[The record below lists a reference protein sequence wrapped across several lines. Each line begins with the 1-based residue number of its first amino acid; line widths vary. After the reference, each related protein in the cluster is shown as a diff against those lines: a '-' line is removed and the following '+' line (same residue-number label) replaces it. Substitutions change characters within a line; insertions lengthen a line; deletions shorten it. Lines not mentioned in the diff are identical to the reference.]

1 MTNDKKGFGYYDSS
15 QEVQGEEGDVN
26 IPAEYI
32 AHPKKLD
39 EYKELE
45 KEISSYHRPEYKT
58 AEYSHTTIAAT
69 ADFKLRKNVGRK
81 KGNDA
86 KVYSIVEKNL
96 ERGYKIGKLP
106 PIVLKGDNGKLQ
118 EWLVNGNHRWMWYC
132 NNGHAYFIV
141 DVYITKEGFA
151 DEDVV
156 DEIGLLFQP
165 QPDGSSSTKEDY
177 IARGRAWVDRRKESK
192 ISTSQEDIDSWVDEF
207 AVNEA
212 SRTRTAIKEAIFN
225 RSVKHEFLT
234 NYTRPNVIRFY
245 KDCNITILDGGAEI
259 RGTTVHRLSEA
270 SQEVFIR
277 DFWPTFVKDAA
288 QGITTVLH
296 FYVNTSNINDAT
308 GIQLCINNRI
318 KSLNEIFNNLDQVD
332 ANRFRELGLDPT
344 EIEEFEGSGTTLRG
358 FLKFGTRPPQIVDVD
373 DYNEPNSY
381 EVYQEDHGKEGS
393 LYNMTYELL
402 KKDFERGVAFSFQQ
416 ASNVVYPVRKTIST
430 FKNKK
435 SFDGTLNRELQ
446 RLRNLNLLEF
456 TRSGW
461 YTLL

>member
-1 MTNDKKGFGYYDSS
+1 MELIMTNDKKGFGYYDSS

-32 AHPKKLD
+32 AHPKNLD

-45 KEISSYHRPEYKT
+45 KEISSYARPEYKT
-58 AEYSHTTIAAT
+58 AEYSHTTIAST

-81 KGNDA
+81 KGNDT
-86 KVYSIVEKNL
+86 KVYSTVEKNL
-96 ERGYKIGKLP
+96 ERGYKMGKLP
-106 PIVLKGDNGKLQ
+106 PIVLKGDDGKLQ
-118 EWLVNGNHRWMWYC
+118 DWLVNGNHRWMWYC
-132 NNGHAYFIV
+132 NNGHSYFIV
-141 DVYITKEGFA
+141 DVYITKEGFD

-156 DEIGLLFQP
+156 DEVGLLFQP

-192 ISTSQEDIDSWVDEF
+192 VSTTQEDVDSWVDEF

-212 SRTRTAIKEAIFN
+212 SRTRTSIKESIFN

-245 KDCNITILDGGAEI
+245 NDCNITILDSGSEI
-259 RGTTVHRLSEA
+259 RGTKVNRLFEA

-277 DFWPTFVKDAA
+277 DFWPTFVENAA

-296 FYVNTSNINDAT
+296 FYLNTANINDGS

-318 KSLNEIFNNLDQVD
+318 KSLNEIFDNLDKI
-332 ANRFRELGLDPT
+332 T
-344 EIEEFEGSGTTLRG
+344 EGSGTTLRG
-358 FLKFGTRPPQIVDVD
+358 FLKFGTRPPQVCKVD
-373 DYNEPNSY
+373 DYEKPNPY
-381 EVYQEDHGKEGS
+381 EVYTEDLRKEAS
-393 LYNMTYELL
+393 LYKMTYTLL
-402 KKDFERGVAFSFQQ
+402 NLNFERGVAFSFQQ
-416 ASNVVYPVRKTIST
+416 ASDVVYPVRKTISK

-446 RLRNLNLLEF
+446 RLRSLNLLEF
-456 TRSGW
+456 TGSGW

>member
-1 MTNDKKGFGYYDSS
+1 MTKHKKGFGYYDSS

-32 AHPKKLD
+32 AHPKNLD

-45 KEISSYHRPEYKT
+45 KEISSYARPEYKT
-58 AEYSHTTIAAT
+58 AEYSHTTIAST

-81 KGNDA
+81 KGNDS

-96 ERGYKIGKLP
+96 ERGYKMGKLP
-106 PIVLKGDNGKLQ
+106 PIVLKGDDGKLQ
-118 EWLVNGNHRWMWYC
+118 DWLVNGNHRWMWYC
-132 NNGHAYFIV
+132 NNGHSYFIV
-141 DVYITKEGFA
+141 DVYITKEGFD

-156 DEIGLLFQP
+156 DEVGLLFQP

-192 ISTSQEDIDSWVDEF
+192 VSTTQEDVDSWVDEF

-212 SRTRTAIKEAIFN
+212 SRTRGDIKKAIFN

-245 KDCNITILDGGAEI
+245 NDCNITILDSGSEI
-259 RGTTVHRLSEA
+259 RGTKVNRLFEA

-277 DFWPTFVKDAA
+277 DFWPTFVENAA

-296 FYVNTSNINDAT
+296 FYLNTTNINDGS
-308 GIQLCINNRI
+308 GIQLCINTRI
-318 KSLNEIFNNLDQVD
+318 KSLNEIFDNLDKI
-332 ANRFRELGLDPT
+332 T
-344 EIEEFEGSGTTLRG
+344 EGSGTTLRG
-358 FLKFGTRPPQIVDVD
+358 FLKFGTRPPQVCKVD
-373 DYNEPNSY
+373 DYEKPNPY
-381 EVYQEDHGKEGS
+381 EVYTEDLRKEAS
-393 LYNMTYELL
+393 LYKMTYTLL
-402 KKDFERGVAFSFQQ
+402 NLNFERGVAFSFQQ
-416 ASNVVYPVRKTIST
+416 ASDVVYPVRRTISK

-446 RLRNLNLLEF
+446 RLRSLNLLEF
-456 TRSGW
+456 TGSGW

>member
-1 MTNDKKGFGYYDSS
+1 MTTNKKGFGYYDSS
-15 QEVQGEEGDVN
+15 QEVQGEEGDIN
-26 IPAEYI
+26 LRAEYI
-32 AHPKKLD
+32 AHPKNLD

-45 KEISSYHRPEYKT
+45 KEISSYARPEYKT
-58 AEYSHTTIAAT
+58 AEYSHTTIVST

-96 ERGYKIGKLP
+96 ERGYKMGKLP
-106 PIVLKGDNGKLQ
+106 PIVLKGDDGKLQ
-118 EWLVNGNHRWMWYC
+118 DWLVNGNHRWMWYC

-192 ISTSQEDIDSWVDEF
+192 ISTSQEDVDSWVDEF

-212 SRTRTAIKEAIFN
+212 SRTRTEIKKAVFN
-225 RSVKHEFLT
+225 KSVKHEFLT
-234 NYTRPNVIRFY
+234 NYPRSLVVDFY
-245 KDCNITILDGGAEI
+245 SERNITILDAGAQI
-259 RGTTVHRLSEA
+259 KGTEVHRLYEA

-277 DFWPTFVKDAA
+277 DFWPTFVENAA
-288 QGITTVLH
+288 DGITTVLN
-296 FYVNTSNINDAT
+296 FYLNTSNINDAT

-318 KSLNEIFNNLDQVD
+318 KSLNEIFDNLDKI
-332 ANRFRELGLDPT
+332 T
-344 EIEEFEGSGTTLRG
+344 EGSGTTLRG

-373 DYNEPNSY
+373 DYKKPNSY
-381 EVYQEDHGKEGS
+381 EVYTEDLRKEAS
-393 LYNMTYELL
+393 LYKMTYTLL
-402 KKDFERGVAFSFQQ
+402 NLNFERGVAFSFPQ
-416 ASNVVYPVRKTIST
+416 ASDVVYPVRKTISK

-446 RLRNLNLLEF
+446 RLRDLNLLEF

>member
-1 MTNDKKGFGYYDSS
+1 MMELIMTKHKKGFGYYDSS

-32 AHPKKLD
+32 AHPKNLD

-45 KEISSYHRPEYKT
+45 KEISSYARPEYKT
-58 AEYSHTTIAAT
+58 AEYSHTTIAST

-96 ERGYKIGKLP
+96 ERGYRMGKLP
-106 PIVLKGDNGKLQ
+106 PIVLKGDDGKLQ
-118 EWLVNGNHRWMWYC
+118 DWLVNGNHRWMWYC
-132 NNGHAYFIV
+132 NNGHSYFIV
-141 DVYITKEGFA
+141 DVYITKEGFD

-156 DEIGLLFQP
+156 DEVGLLFQP

-192 ISTSQEDIDSWVDEF
+192 VSTTQEDVDSWVDEF

-212 SRTRTAIKEAIFN
+212 SRTRTSIKESIFN

-245 KDCNITILDGGAEI
+245 NDCNIIILDGGAEI
-259 RGTTVHRLSEA
+259 RGTKVHRLFEA

-277 DFWPTFVKDAA
+277 DFWATFVENAA

-296 FYVNTSNINDAT
+296 FYLNTANINDGS

-318 KSLNEIFNNLDQVD
+318 KSLNQIFDNLDKI
-332 ANRFRELGLDPT
+332 T
-344 EIEEFEGSGTTLRG
+344 EGSGTTLRG
-358 FLKFGTRPPQIVDVD
+358 FLKFGTRPPQVCKVD
-373 DYNEPNSY
+373 DYEKPNPY
-381 EVYQEDHGKEGS
+381 EVYTEDLRKEAS
-393 LYNMTYELL
+393 LYKMTYTLL
-402 KKDFERGVAFSFQQ
+402 NLNFERGVAFSFQQ
-416 ASNVVYPVRKTIST
+416 ASDVVYPVRKTISK

-446 RLRNLNLLEF
+446 RLRSLNLLEF
-456 TRSGW
+456 TGSGW

>member
-15 QEVQGEEGDVN
+15 QEVQGEEGDIN
-26 IPAEYI
+26 LPAEYI
-32 AHPKKLD
+32 AHPKNLD

-45 KEISSYHRPEYKT
+45 KEISSYARPEYKT
-58 AEYSHTTIAAT
+58 AEYSHTTIVST

-96 ERGYKIGKLP
+96 ERGYKRGKLP
-106 PIVLKGDNGKLQ
+106 PIVLKGDDGKLQ
-118 EWLVNGNHRWMWYC
+118 DWLVNGNHRWMWYC

-141 DVYITKEGFA
+141 DVYITKEGFS

-192 ISTSQEDIDSWVDEF
+192 ISTSQEDVDSWVDQF
-207 AVNEA
+207 AVNESA
-212 SRTRTAIKEAIFN
+212 RTRCDIKKFIFN

-245 KDCNITILDGGAEI
+245 NDCNITILDGGAEI
-259 RGTTVHRLSEA
+259 RGTKVHRLFEA

-277 DFWPTFVKDAA
+277 DFWPTFVENAA

-296 FYVNTSNINDAT
+296 FYLNTTNINDGS

-318 KSLNEIFNNLDQVD
+318 KSLNEIFDNLDKI
-332 ANRFRELGLDPT
+332 T
-344 EIEEFEGSGTTLRG
+344 EGSGTTLRG

-373 DYNEPNSY
+373 DYKKPNSY
-381 EVYQEDHGKEGS
+381 EVYTTEDLRKEAS
-393 LYNMTYELL
+393 LYKMTYTLL
-402 KKDFERGVAFSFQQ
+402 NLNFERGVAFSFPQ
-416 ASNVVYPVRKTIST
+416 ASDVVYPVRKTISK

-446 RLRNLNLLEF
+446 RLRSLNLIEF
-456 TRSGW
+456 TGSGW

>member
-1 MTNDKKGFGYYDSS
+1 MATNKKGFGYYDSS

-32 AHPKKLD
+32 AHPKNLD

-45 KEISSYHRPEYKT
+45 KEISSYARPEYKT
-58 AEYSHTTIAAT
+58 AEYSHTTIASIT
-69 ADFKLRKNVGRK
+69 DFKLRTNVGRK
-81 KGNDA
+81 KGNDS

-96 ERGYKIGKLP
+96 ERGYKMGKLP
-106 PIVLKGDNGKLQ
+106 PIVLKGDDGKLQ
-118 EWLVNGNHRWMWYC
+118 DWLVNGNHRWMWYC
-132 NNGHAYFIV
+132 NNGHSYFIV
-141 DVYITKEGFA
+141 DVYITKEGFD

-156 DEIGLLFQP
+156 DEVGLLFQP

-177 IARGRAWVDRRKESK
+177 IARGRAWVDRRKKSK
-192 ISTSQEDIDSWVDEF
+192 VSTTQEDVDSWVDEF
-207 AVNEA
+207 AVNESA
-212 SRTRTAIKEAIFN
+212 RTRCDIKKSIFN

-245 KDCNITILDGGAEI
+245 NDCNITILDGGAEI
-259 RGTTVHRLSEA
+259 RGTKVHRLFEA

-277 DFWPTFVKDAA
+277 DFWPTFVENAA

-296 FYVNTSNINDAT
+296 FYLNTANINDGS

-318 KSLNEIFNNLDQVD
+318 KSLNEIFDNLDKI
-332 ANRFRELGLDPT
+332 T
-344 EIEEFEGSGTTLRG
+344 EGSGTTLRG
-358 FLKFGTRPPQIVDVD
+358 FLKFGTRPPQVCKVD
-373 DYNEPNSY
+373 DYEKPNPY
-381 EVYQEDHGKEGS
+381 EVYTEDLRKEAS
-393 LYNMTYELL
+393 LYKMTYTLL
-402 KKDFERGVAFSFQQ
+402 NLNFERGVAFSFQQ
-416 ASNVVYPVRKTIST
+416 ASDVVYPVRKTISK

-446 RLRNLNLLEF
+446 RLRSLNLLQF
-456 TRSGW
+456 TGSGW

>member
-1 MTNDKKGFGYYDSS
+1 MTNKGFGFNPS
-15 QEVQGEEGDVN
+15 QQDLGKVEDVN

-32 AHPKKLD
+32 AHPKYLD

-45 KEISSYHRPEYKT
+45 KEISSYDRPEYKT
-58 AEYSHTTIAAT
+58 AEYSHTIIAST
-69 ADFKLRKNVGRK
+69 TDFKLRKNVGRK
-81 KGNDA
+81 KGNDS

-96 ERGYKIGKLP
+96 ERGYKRGKLP
-106 PIVLKGDNGKLQ
+106 PIVLKGDDAKLQ
-118 EWLVNGNHRWMWYC
+118 NWLVNGNHRWMWYC

-141 DVYITKEGFA
+141 DVYTKKEGFD

-177 IARGRAWVDRRKESK
+177 IARGRAWVDRRKNSEV
-192 ISTSQEDIDSWVDEF
+192 STSQEDIDKWVDEF
-207 AVNEA
+207 AKNEA
-212 SRTRTAIKEAIFN
+212 CRTRTEIKKSIFN

-234 NYTRPNVIRFY
+234 NYTRPVVVKFY
-245 KDCNITILDGGAEI
+245 KDCNITILDAGAEI
-259 RGTTVHRLSEA
+259 RGTMVHRLYEA

-277 DFWPTFVKDAA
+277 DFWPTFLENAA
-288 QGITTVLH
+288 DGITTVLH
-296 FYVNTSNINDAT
+296 FYVNTSNINDGA

-318 KSLNEIFNNLDQVD
+318 KSLNEIFDNLDKI
-332 ANRFRELGLDPT
+332 T
-344 EIEEFEGSGTTLRG
+344 EGSGTTLRG

-381 EVYQEDHGKEGS
+381 KVYTEEVGKEGS
-393 LYNMTYELL
+393 LYKMTYTLL
-402 KKDFERGVAFSFQQ
+402 NKDFERGVAFSFQQ
-416 ASNVVYPVRKTIST
+416 ASDVVYPVRKTVSK

-446 RLRNLNLLEF
+446 RLRSLNLLEF

>member
-15 QEVQGEEGDVN
+15 QEVQGEEGDIN
-26 IPAEYI
+26 LPAEYI
-32 AHPKKLD
+32 AHPKNLD

-45 KEISSYHRPEYKT
+45 KEISSYARPEYKT
-58 AEYSHTTIAAT
+58 AEYSHTTIVST

-96 ERGYKIGKLP
+96 ERGYKRGKLP
-106 PIVLKGDNGKLQ
+106 PIVLKGDDGKLQ
-118 EWLVNGNHRWMWYC
+118 DWLVNGNHRWMWYC

-141 DVYITKEGFA
+141 DVYITKEGFS

-192 ISTSQEDIDSWVDEF
+192 ISTSQEDVDSWVDQF
-207 AVNEA
+207 AVNESA
-212 SRTRTAIKEAIFN
+212 RTRCDIKKFIFN

-245 KDCNITILDGGAEI
+245 NDCNITILDGGAEI
-259 RGTTVHRLSEA
+259 RGTKVHRLFEA

-277 DFWPTFVKDAA
+277 DFWPTFVENAA

-296 FYVNTSNINDAT
+296 FYLNTTNINDGS

-318 KSLNEIFNNLDQVD
+318 KSLNQIFDNLDKI
-332 ANRFRELGLDPT
+332 T
-344 EIEEFEGSGTTLRG
+344 EGSGTTLRG
-358 FLKFGTRPPQIVDVD
+358 FLEFGTRPPQIVDVD
-373 DYNEPNSY
+373 DYKKPNSY
-381 EVYQEDHGKEGS
+381 EVYTTEDLRKEAS
-393 LYNMTYELL
+393 LYKMTYTLL
-402 KKDFERGVAFSFQQ
+402 NLNFERGVAFSFPQ
-416 ASNVVYPVRKTIST
+416 ASDVVYPVRKTISK

-446 RLRNLNLLEF
+446 RLRSLNLIEF

>member
-1 MTNDKKGFGYYDSS
+1 MATNKKGFGYYDSS

-32 AHPKKLD
+32 AHPKNLD

-45 KEISSYHRPEYKT
+45 KEISSYARPEYKT
-58 AEYSHTTIAAT
+58 AEYSHTTIAST
-69 ADFKLRKNVGRK
+69 TDFKLRTNVGRK
-81 KGNDA
+81 KGNDS

-96 ERGYKIGKLP
+96 ERGYKMGKLP
-106 PIVLKGDNGKLQ
+106 PIVLKGDDGKLQ
-118 EWLVNGNHRWMWYC
+118 DWLVNGNHRWMWYC
-132 NNGHAYFIV
+132 NNGHSYFIV
-141 DVYITKEGFA
+141 DVYITKEGFD

-156 DEIGLLFQP
+156 DEVGLLFQP
-165 QPDGSSSTKEDY
+165 QPDGSSSSKDDY

-192 ISTSQEDIDSWVDEF
+192 VSTTQEDVDSWVDEF
-207 AVNEA
+207 AVNESA
-212 SRTRTAIKEAIFN
+212 RTRGDIKKSIFN

-245 KDCNITILDGGAEI
+245 NDCNITILDSGSEI
-259 RGTTVHRLSEA
+259 RGTKVNRLFEA

-277 DFWPTFVKDAA
+277 DFWPTFVENAA

-296 FYVNTSNINDAT
+296 FYLNTANINDGS

-318 KSLNEIFNNLDQVD
+318 KSLNEIFDNLDKI
-332 ANRFRELGLDPT
+332 T
-344 EIEEFEGSGTTLRG
+344 EGSGTTLRG
-358 FLKFGTRPPQIVDVD
+358 FLKFGTRPPQVCKVD
-373 DYNEPNSY
+373 DYEKPNPY
-381 EVYQEDHGKEGS
+381 EVYTEDLRKEAS
-393 LYNMTYELL
+393 LYKMTYTLL
-402 KKDFERGVAFSFQQ
+402 NLNFERGVAFSFQQ
-416 ASNVVYPVRKTIST
+416 ASDVVYPVRKTISK

-446 RLRNLNLLEF
+446 RLRSLNLLEF
-456 TRSGW
+456 TGSGW

>member
-1 MTNDKKGFGYYDSS
+1 MTNKGFGFNPS
-15 QEVQGEEGDVN
+15 QQDLGKVEDVN

-32 AHPKKLD
+32 AHPKNLD

-45 KEISSYHRPEYKT
+45 KEISSYDRPEYKT
-58 AEYSHTTIAAT
+58 AEYSHTIIAST
-69 ADFKLRKNVGRK
+69 TDFKLRKNVGRK
-81 KGNDA
+81 KGNDS

-96 ERGYKIGKLP
+96 ERGYKRGKLP
-106 PIVLKGDNGKLQ
+106 PIVLKGDDAKLQ
-118 EWLVNGNHRWMWYC
+118 NWLVNGNHRWMWYC

-141 DVYITKEGFA
+141 DVYTKKEGFD

-177 IARGRAWVDRRKESK
+177 IARGRAWVDRRKNSEV
-192 ISTSQEDIDSWVDEF
+192 STSQEDIDRWVDEF
-207 AVNEA
+207 AKNEA
-212 SRTRTAIKEAIFN
+212 CRTRTEIKKSIFN

-234 NYTRPNVIRFY
+234 NYTRPVVLKFY
-245 KDCNITILDGGAEI
+245 KDCNITILDAGAEI
-259 RGTTVHRLSEA
+259 RGTMVHRLYEA

-277 DFWPTFVKDAA
+277 DFWPTFLENAA
-288 QGITTVLH
+288 DGITTVLH
-296 FYVNTSNINDAT
+296 FYVNTSNINDGA

-318 KSLNEIFNNLDQVD
+318 KSLNEIFDNLDKI
-332 ANRFRELGLDPT
+332 T
-344 EIEEFEGSGTTLRG
+344 EGSGTTLRG

-381 EVYQEDHGKEGS
+381 KVYTEEVGKEGL
-393 LYNMTYELL
+393 LYEMTHQLL
-402 KKDFERGVAFSFQQ
+402 NINFERGIAFSFQQ
-416 ASNVVYPVRKTIST
+416 ASDVVYPVRKTISK

-446 RLRNLNLLEF
+446 RLRSLNLLEF

>member
-1 MTNDKKGFGYYDSS
+1 MMELIMTKHKKGFGYYDSS

-32 AHPKKLD
+32 AHPKNLD

-45 KEISSYHRPEYKT
+45 KQISSYARPEYKT
-58 AEYSHTTIAAT
+58 AEYSHTTIAST
-69 ADFKLRKNVGRK
+69 TDFKLRTNVGRK
-81 KGNDA
+81 KGNDS

-96 ERGYKIGKLP
+96 ERGYKMGKLP
-106 PIVLKGDNGKLQ
+106 PIVLKGDDGKLQ
-118 EWLVNGNHRWMWYC
+118 DWLVNGNHRWMWYC
-132 NNGHAYFIV
+132 NNGHSYFIV
-141 DVYITKEGFA
+141 DVYITKEGFD

-156 DEIGLLFQP
+156 DEVGLLFQP
-165 QPDGSSSTKEDY
+165 QPDGSSSTKDDY

-192 ISTSQEDIDSWVDEF
+192 VSTTQEDVDSWVDEF
-207 AVNEA
+207 AVNESA
-212 SRTRTAIKEAIFN
+212 RTRGDIKKSIFN

-245 KDCNITILDGGAEI
+245 NDCNITILDSGSEI
-259 RGTTVHRLSEA
+259 RGTKVNRLFEA

-277 DFWPTFVKDAA
+277 DFWPTFVENAA

-296 FYVNTSNINDAT
+296 FYLNTANINDGS

-318 KSLNEIFNNLDQVD
+318 KSLNEIFDNLDKI
-332 ANRFRELGLDPT
+332 T
-344 EIEEFEGSGTTLRG
+344 EGSGTTLRG
-358 FLKFGTRPPQIVDVD
+358 FLKFGTRPPQVCKVD
-373 DYNEPNSY
+373 DYEKPNPY
-381 EVYQEDHGKEGS
+381 EVYTEDLRKEAS
-393 LYNMTYELL
+393 LYKMTYTLL
-402 KKDFERGVAFSFQQ
+402 NLNFERGVAFSFQQ
-416 ASNVVYPVRKTIST
+416 ASDVVYPVRKTISK

-446 RLRNLNLLEF
+446 RLRSLNLLEF
-456 TRSGW
+456 TGSGW

>member
-1 MTNDKKGFGYYDSS
+1 MATNKKGFGYYDSS

-32 AHPKKLD
+32 AHPKNLD

-45 KEISSYHRPEYKT
+45 KEISSYARPEYKT
-58 AEYSHTTIAAT
+58 AEYSHTTIAST
-69 ADFKLRKNVGRK
+69 TDFKLRTNVGRK
-81 KGNDA
+81 KGNDS

-96 ERGYKIGKLP
+96 ERGYKMGKLP
-106 PIVLKGDNGKLQ
+106 PIVLKGDDGKLQ
-118 EWLVNGNHRWMWYC
+118 DWLVNGNHRWMWYC
-132 NNGHAYFIV
+132 NNGHSYFIV
-141 DVYITKEGFA
+141 DVYITKEGFD

-156 DEIGLLFQP
+156 DEVGLLFQP
-165 QPDGSSSTKEDY
+165 QPDGSSSTKDDY

-192 ISTSQEDIDSWVDEF
+192 VSTTQEDVDSWVDEF
-207 AVNEA
+207 AVNESA
-212 SRTRTAIKEAIFN
+212 RTRGDIKKSIFN

-245 KDCNITILDGGAEI
+245 NDCNITILDSGSEI
-259 RGTTVHRLSEA
+259 RGTKVNRLFEA

-277 DFWPTFVKDAA
+277 DFWPTFVENAA

-296 FYVNTSNINDAT
+296 FYLNTANINDGS

-318 KSLNEIFNNLDQVD
+318 KSLNEIFDNLDKI
-332 ANRFRELGLDPT
+332 T
-344 EIEEFEGSGTTLRG
+344 EGSGTTLRG
-358 FLKFGTRPPQIVDVD
+358 FLKFGTRPPQVCKVD
-373 DYNEPNSY
+373 DYEKPNPY
-381 EVYQEDHGKEGS
+381 EVYTEDLRKEAS
-393 LYNMTYELL
+393 LYKMTYTLL
-402 KKDFERGVAFSFQQ
+402 NLNFERGVAFSFQQ
-416 ASNVVYPVRKTIST
+416 ASDVVYPVRRTISK

-446 RLRNLNLLEF
+446 RLRSLNLLEF
-456 TRSGW
+456 TGSGW

>member
-1 MTNDKKGFGYYDSS
+1 MTTNKKGFGYYDSS
-15 QEVQGEEGDVN
+15 QEVQGEEGDIN
-26 IPAEYI
+26 LPAEYI
-32 AHPKKLD
+32 AHPKNID

-45 KEISSYHRPEYKT
+45 KEISSYSRPEYKT
-58 AEYSHTTIAAT
+58 AEYSHTTIVST

-96 ERGYKIGKLP
+96 ERGYKRGKLP
-106 PIVLKGDNGKLQ
+106 PIVLKGDDGKLQ
-118 EWLVNGNHRWMWYC
+118 DWLVNGNHRWMWYC

-192 ISTSQEDIDSWVDEF
+192 ISTSQEDVDSWVDEF

-212 SRTRTAIKEAIFN
+212 SRTRTSIKEAIFN
-225 RSVKHEFLT
+225 RSVKNEFLT

-245 KDCNITILDGGAEI
+245 NDCNITILDGGAEI
-259 RGTTVHRLSEA
+259 RGTKVHRLFEA

-277 DFWPTFVKDAA
+277 DFWPTFVENAA

-296 FYVNTSNINDAT
+296 FYLNTTNINDGS

-318 KSLNEIFNNLDQVD
+318 KSLNEIFDNLDKI
-332 ANRFRELGLDPT
+332 T
-344 EIEEFEGSGTTLRG
+344 EGSGTTLRG

-373 DYNEPNSY
+373 DYKKPNSY
-381 EVYQEDHGKEGS
+381 EVYTEDLRKEAS
-393 LYNMTYELL
+393 LYKMTYTLL
-402 KKDFERGVAFSFQQ
+402 NLNFERGVAFSFPQ
-416 ASNVVYPVRKTIST
+416 ASDVVYPVRKTISK

-446 RLRNLNLLEF
+446 RLRSLNLIEF

>member
-1 MTNDKKGFGYYDSS
+1 MATNKKGFGYYDSS

-32 AHPKKLD
+32 AHPKNLD

-45 KEISSYHRPEYKT
+45 KEISSYARPEYKT
-58 AEYSHTTIAAT
+58 AEYSHTTIAST
-69 ADFKLRKNVGRK
+69 TDFKLRTNVGRK
-81 KGNDA
+81 KGNDS

-96 ERGYKIGKLP
+96 ERGYKMGKLP
-106 PIVLKGDNGKLQ
+106 PIVLKGDDGKLQ
-118 EWLVNGNHRWMWYC
+118 DWLVNGNHRWMWYC
-132 NNGHAYFIV
+132 NNGHSYFIV
-141 DVYITKEGFA
+141 DVYITKEGFD

-156 DEIGLLFQP
+156 DEVGLLFQP

-192 ISTSQEDIDSWVDEF
+192 VSTTQEDVDSWVDEF
-207 AVNEA
+207 AVNESA
-212 SRTRTAIKEAIFN
+212 RTRGDIKKSIFN

-245 KDCNITILDGGAEI
+245 NDCNITILDSGSEI
-259 RGTTVHRLSEA
+259 RGTKVNRLFEA

-277 DFWPTFVKDAA
+277 DFWPTFVENAA

-296 FYVNTSNINDAT
+296 FYLNTTNINDGS

-318 KSLNEIFNNLDQVD
+318 KSLNEIFDNLDKI
-332 ANRFRELGLDPT
+332 T
-344 EIEEFEGSGTTLRG
+344 EGSGTTLRG
-358 FLKFGTRPPQIVDVD
+358 FLKFGTRPPQVCKVD
-373 DYNEPNSY
+373 DYEKPNPY
-381 EVYQEDHGKEGS
+381 EVYTEDLRKEAS
-393 LYNMTYELL
+393 LYKMTYTLL
-402 KKDFERGVAFSFQQ
+402 NLNFERGVAFSFQQ
-416 ASNVVYPVRKTIST
+416 ASDVVYPVRRTISK

-446 RLRNLNLLEF
+446 RLRSLNLLEF
-456 TRSGW
+456 TGSGW

>member
-1 MTNDKKGFGYYDSS
+1 MATNKKGFGYYDSS

-32 AHPKKLD
+32 AHPKNLD

-45 KEISSYHRPEYKT
+45 KEISSYARPEYKT
-58 AEYSHTTIAAT
+58 AEYSHTTIAST
-69 ADFKLRKNVGRK
+69 VDFKLRKNVGRK
-81 KGNDA
+81 KGNDS

-96 ERGYKIGKLP
+96 ERGYKMGKLP
-106 PIVLKGDNGKLQ
+106 PIVLKGDDGKLQ
-118 EWLVNGNHRWMWYC
+118 DWLVNGNHRWMWYC

-141 DVYITKEGFA
+141 DVYITKEGFD

-156 DEIGLLFQP
+156 DEVGLLFQP

-177 IARGRAWVDRRKESK
+177 IARGRAWVDRRKEFEV
-192 ISTSQEDIDSWVDEF
+192 STTQEDVDTWVDEF

-212 SRTRTAIKEAIFN
+212 SRTRTSIKQAIFN
-225 RSVKHEFLT
+225 NSVKHEFLT

-245 KDCNITILDGGAEI
+245 NDCNITILDAGAEI
-259 RGTTVHRLSEA
+259 RGTKVNRLFEA

-277 DFWPTFVKDAA
+277 DFWPTFVENAA

-296 FYVNTSNINDAT
+296 FYLNTANINDGS

-318 KSLNEIFNNLDQVD
+318 KSLNEIFDNLDKI
-332 ANRFRELGLDPT
+332 T
-344 EIEEFEGSGTTLRG
+344 EGSGTTLRG
-358 FLKFGTRPPQIVDVD
+358 FLKFGTRPPQVCKVD
-373 DYNEPNSY
+373 DYEKPNPY
-381 EVYQEDHGKEGS
+381 EVYTEDLRKEAS
-393 LYNMTYELL
+393 LYKMTYTLL
-402 KKDFERGVAFSFQQ
+402 NLNFERGVAFSFQQ
-416 ASNVVYPVRKTIST
+416 ASDVVYPVRKTISK

-446 RLRNLNLLEF
+446 RLRSLNLLQF
-456 TRSGW
+456 TGSGW

>member
-1 MTNDKKGFGYYDSS
+1 MATNKKGFGYYDSS

-32 AHPKKLD
+32 AHPKNLD

-45 KEISSYHRPEYKT
+45 KEISSYARPEYKT
-58 AEYSHTTIAAT
+58 AEYSHTTIASIT
-69 ADFKLRKNVGRK
+69 DFKLRTNVGRK
-81 KGNDA
+81 KGNDS

-96 ERGYKIGKLP
+96 ERGYKMGKLP
-106 PIVLKGDNGKLQ
+106 PIVLKGDDGKLQ
-118 EWLVNGNHRWMWYC
+118 DWLVNGNHRWMWYC
-132 NNGHAYFIV
+132 NNGHSYFIV
-141 DVYITKEGFA
+141 DVYITKEGFD

-156 DEIGLLFQP
+156 DEVGLLFQP

-192 ISTSQEDIDSWVDEF
+192 VSTTQEDVDSWVDEF
-207 AVNEA
+207 AVNESA
-212 SRTRTAIKEAIFN
+212 RTRCDIKKSIFN

-245 KDCNITILDGGAEI
+245 NDCNITILDAGAEI
-259 RGTTVHRLSEA
+259 RGTKVNRLFEA

-277 DFWPTFVKDAA
+277 DFWPTFVENAA

-296 FYVNTSNINDAT
+296 FYLNTANINDGS

-318 KSLNEIFNNLDQVD
+318 KSLNEIFDNLDKI
-332 ANRFRELGLDPT
+332 T
-344 EIEEFEGSGTTLRG
+344 EGSGTTLRG
-358 FLKFGTRPPQIVDVD
+358 FLKFGTRPPQVCKVD
-373 DYNEPNSY
+373 DYEKPNPY
-381 EVYQEDHGKEGS
+381 EVYTEDLRKEAS
-393 LYNMTYELL
+393 LYKMTYTLL
-402 KKDFERGVAFSFQQ
+402 NLNFERGVAFSFQQ
-416 ASNVVYPVRKTIST
+416 ASDVVYPVRKTISK

-446 RLRNLNLLEF
+446 RLRSLNLLQF
-456 TRSGW
+456 TGSGW

>member
-1 MTNDKKGFGYYDSS
+1 MATNKKGFGYYDSS

-32 AHPKKLD
+32 AHPKNLD

-45 KEISSYHRPEYKT
+45 KEISSYARPEYKT
-58 AEYSHTTIAAT
+58 AEYSHTTIAST
-69 ADFKLRKNVGRK
+69 TDFKLRTNVGRK
-81 KGNDA
+81 KGNDS

-96 ERGYKIGKLP
+96 ERGYKMGKLP
-106 PIVLKGDNGKLQ
+106 PIVLKGDDGKLQ
-118 EWLVNGNHRWMWYC
+118 DWLVNGNHRWMWYC
-132 NNGHAYFIV
+132 NNGHSYFIV
-141 DVYITKEGFA
+141 DVYITKEGFD

-156 DEIGLLFQP
+156 DEVGLLFQP
-165 QPDGSSSTKEDY
+165 QPDGSSSTKDDY

-192 ISTSQEDIDSWVDEF
+192 VSTTQEDVDSWVDEF
-207 AVNEA
+207 AVNESA
-212 SRTRTAIKEAIFN
+212 RTRGDIKKSIFN

-245 KDCNITILDGGAEI
+245 NDCNITILDSGSEI
-259 RGTTVHRLSEA
+259 RGTKVNRLFEA

-277 DFWPTFVKDAA
+277 DFWPTFVENAA

-296 FYVNTSNINDAT
+296 FYLNTANINDGS

-318 KSLNEIFNNLDQVD
+318 KSLNEIFDNLDKI
-332 ANRFRELGLDPT
+332 T
-344 EIEEFEGSGTTLRG
+344 EGSGTTLRG
-358 FLKFGTRPPQIVDVD
+358 FLKFGTRPPQVCKVD
-373 DYNEPNSY
+373 DYEKPNPY
-381 EVYQEDHGKEGS
+381 EVYTEDLRKEAS
-393 LYNMTYELL
+393 LYKMTYTLL
-402 KKDFERGVAFSFQQ
+402 NLNFERGVAFSFQQ
-416 ASNVVYPVRKTIST
+416 ASDVVYPVRKTISK

-446 RLRNLNLLEF
+446 RLRSLNLLEF
-456 TRSGW
+456 TGSGW

>member
-1 MTNDKKGFGYYDSS
+1 MTNKGFGFNPS
-15 QEVQGEEGDVN
+15 QQDLGKVEDVN
-26 IPAEYI
+26 VPSEYI
-32 AHPKKLD
+32 AHPKNLD

-45 KEISSYHRPEYKT
+45 KKISSYHRPEYKT
-58 AEYSHTTIAAT
+58 AEYSHTTIAST
-69 ADFKLRKNVGRK
+69 MDFKLRKNVGRK
-81 KGNDA
+81 KGNDS

-96 ERGYKIGKLP
+96 ERGYKMGKLP
-106 PIVLKGDNGKLQ
+106 PIVLKGDDGKLQ
-118 EWLVNGNHRWMWYC
+118 DWLVNGNHRWMWYC

-141 DVYITKEGFA
+141 DVYITKEGFD

-156 DEIGLLFQP
+156 DEVGLLFQP

-192 ISTSQEDIDSWVDEF
+192 VSTTQEDVDSWVDEF

-212 SRTRTAIKEAIFN
+212 SRTRTSIKQAIFN
-225 RSVKHEFLT
+225 NSVKHEFLT

-245 KDCNITILDGGAEI
+245 NDCNITILDGGAEI
-259 RGTTVHRLSEA
+259 RGTKVHRLFEA

-277 DFWPTFVKDAA
+277 DFWPTFVEDAA

-296 FYVNTSNINDAT
+296 FYLNTTNINDGA

-318 KSLNEIFNNLDQVD
+318 KSLNEIFDNLDKI
-332 ANRFRELGLDPT
+332 T
-344 EIEEFEGSGTTLRG
+344 EGSGTILRG

-373 DYNEPNSY
+373 DYKKPTSY
-381 EVYQEDHGKEGS
+381 KVYGEDLGKEGL
-393 LYNMTYELL
+393 LYEMTYKLL
-402 KKDFERGVAFSFQQ
+402 NKDFERGVAFSFQQ
-416 ASNVVYPVRKTIST
+416 ASNVVYPVRKTISK

-446 RLRNLNLLEF
+446 RLRSLNLLEF
-456 TRSGW
+456 TGSGW

>member
-1 MTNDKKGFGYYDSS
+1 MMELIMTKHKKGFGYYDSS

-32 AHPKKLD
+32 AHPKNLD

-45 KEISSYHRPEYKT
+45 KEISSYARPEYKT
-58 AEYSHTTIAAT
+58 AEYSHTTIAST

-81 KGNDA
+81 KGNDT
-86 KVYSIVEKNL
+86 KVYSTVEKNL
-96 ERGYKIGKLP
+96 ERGYKMGKLP
-106 PIVLKGDNGKLQ
+106 PIVLKGDDGKLQ
-118 EWLVNGNHRWMWYC
+118 DWLVNGNHRWMWYC
-132 NNGHAYFIV
+132 NNGHSYFIV
-141 DVYITKEGFA
+141 DVYITKEGFD

-156 DEIGLLFQP
+156 DEVGLLFQP

-192 ISTSQEDIDSWVDEF
+192 VSTTQEDVDSWVDEF

-212 SRTRTAIKEAIFN
+212 SRTRTSIKEAIFN

-245 KDCNITILDGGAEI
+245 NDCNITILDGGAEI
-259 RGTTVHRLSEA
+259 RGTKVHRLFEA

-277 DFWPTFVKDAA
+277 DFWPTFVENAA

-296 FYVNTSNINDAT
+296 FYVNTSNINDGS

-318 KSLNEIFNNLDQVD
+318 KSLNQIFDNLDKI
-332 ANRFRELGLDPT
+332 T
-344 EIEEFEGSGTTLRG
+344 EGSGTTLRG

-373 DYNEPNSY
+373 DYKKPNPY
-381 EVYQEDHGKEGS
+381 KVYAEDLGKEAS
-393 LYNMTYELL
+393 LYKMTYTLL
-402 KKDFERGVAFSFQQ
+402 NLNFERGVAFSFQQ
-416 ASNVVYPVRKTIST
+416 ASDVVYPVRKTISK

-446 RLRNLNLLEF
+446 RLRSLNLLEF
-456 TRSGW
+456 TGSGW
-461 YTLL
+461 YTLR

>member
-1 MTNDKKGFGYYDSS
+1 MTKHKKGFGYYDSS

-32 AHPKKLD
+32 AHPKNLD

-45 KEISSYHRPEYKT
+45 KEISSYARPEYKT
-58 AEYSHTTIAAT
+58 AEYSHTTIAST

-81 KGNDA
+81 KGNDS

-96 ERGYKIGKLP
+96 ERGYKMGKLP
-106 PIVLKGDNGKLQ
+106 PIVLKGDDGKLQ
-118 EWLVNGNHRWMWYC
+118 DWLVNGNHRWMWYC
-132 NNGHAYFIV
+132 NNGHSYFIV
-141 DVYITKEGFA
+141 DVYITKEGFD

-156 DEIGLLFQP
+156 DEVGLLFQP

-192 ISTSQEDIDSWVDEF
+192 VSTTQEDVDSWVDEF

-212 SRTRTAIKEAIFN
+212 SRTRGDIKKAIFN

-245 KDCNITILDGGAEI
+245 NDCNITILDSGSEI
-259 RGTTVHRLSEA
+259 RGTKVNRLFEA

-277 DFWPTFVKDAA
+277 DFWPTFVENAA

-296 FYVNTSNINDAT
+296 FYLNTTNINDGS
-308 GIQLCINNRI
+308 GIQLCINTRI
-318 KSLNEIFNNLDQVD
+318 KSLNEIFDNLDKI
-332 ANRFRELGLDPT
+332 T
-344 EIEEFEGSGTTLRG
+344 EGSGTTLRG

-373 DYNEPNSY
+373 DYKKPNSY
-381 EVYQEDHGKEGS
+381 KVYAEDLGKEAS
-393 LYNMTYELL
+393 LYKMTYELL
-402 KKDFERGVAFSFQQ
+402 NKDFERGVAFSFQQ
-416 ASNVVYPVRKTIST
+416 ASDVVYPVRRTISK

-446 RLRNLNLLEF
+446 RLRSLNLLEF
-456 TRSGW
+456 TGSGW

>member
-1 MTNDKKGFGYYDSS
+1 MMELIMTKHKKGFGYYDSS

-32 AHPKKLD
+32 AHPKNLD

-45 KEISSYHRPEYKT
+45 KEISSYARPEYKT
-58 AEYSHTTIAAT
+58 AEYSHTTIAST

-81 KGNDA
+81 KGNDT
-86 KVYSIVEKNL
+86 KVYSTVEKNL
-96 ERGYKIGKLP
+96 ERGYKMGKLP
-106 PIVLKGDNGKLQ
+106 PIVLKGDDGKLQ
-118 EWLVNGNHRWMWYC
+118 DWLVNGNHRWMWYC
-132 NNGHAYFIV
+132 NNGHSYFIV
-141 DVYITKEGFA
+141 DVYITKEGFD

-156 DEIGLLFQP
+156 DEVGLLFQP

-192 ISTSQEDIDSWVDEF
+192 VSTTQEDVDSWVDEF

-212 SRTRTAIKEAIFN
+212 SRTRTSIKEAIFN

-245 KDCNITILDGGAEI
+245 NDCNITILDGGAEI
-259 RGTTVHRLSEA
+259 RGTKVHRLFEA

-277 DFWPTFVKDAA
+277 DFWPTFVENAA

-296 FYVNTSNINDAT
+296 FYLNTANINDGS

-318 KSLNEIFNNLDQVD
+318 KSLNEIFDNLDKI
-332 ANRFRELGLDPT
+332 T
-344 EIEEFEGSGTTLRG
+344 EGSGTTLRG
-358 FLKFGTRPPQIVDVD
+358 FLKFGTRPPQVCKVD
-373 DYNEPNSY
+373 DYEKPNPY
-381 EVYQEDHGKEGS
+381 EVYTEDLRKEAS
-393 LYNMTYELL
+393 LYKMTYTLL
-402 KKDFERGVAFSFQQ
+402 NLNFERGVAFSFQQ
-416 ASNVVYPVRKTIST
+416 ASDVVYPVRKTISK

-446 RLRNLNLLEF
+446 RLRSLNLLEF
-456 TRSGW
+456 TGSGW
-461 YTLL
+461 YTLR

>member
-1 MTNDKKGFGYYDSS
+1 MATNKKGFGYYDSS

-32 AHPKKLD
+32 AHPKNLD

-58 AEYSHTTIAAT
+58 AEYSHTTIAST
-69 ADFKLRKNVGRK
+69 VDFKLRKNVGRK
-81 KGNDA
+81 KGNDS

-96 ERGYKIGKLP
+96 ERGYKMGKLP
-106 PIVLKGDNGKLQ
+106 PIVLKGDDGKLQ
-118 EWLVNGNHRWMWYC
+118 DWLVNGNHRWMWYC
-132 NNGHAYFIV
+132 NNGHSYFIV
-141 DVYITKEGFA
+141 DVYITKEGFD

-156 DEIGLLFQP
+156 DEVGLLFQP

-177 IARGRAWVDRRKESK
+177 IARGRAWVDRRKKSK
-192 ISTSQEDIDSWVDEF
+192 VSTTQEDVDSWVDEF
-207 AVNEA
+207 AVNESA
-212 SRTRTAIKEAIFN
+212 RTRCDIKKSIFN

-245 KDCNITILDGGAEI
+245 NDCNITILDGGAEI
-259 RGTTVHRLSEA
+259 RGTKVHRLFEA

-277 DFWPTFVKDAA
+277 DFWPTFVENAA

-296 FYVNTSNINDAT
+296 FYLNTANINDGS

-318 KSLNEIFNNLDQVD
+318 KSLNEIFDNLDKI
-332 ANRFRELGLDPT
+332 T
-344 EIEEFEGSGTTLRG
+344 EGSGTTLRG
-358 FLKFGTRPPQIVDVD
+358 FLKFGTRPPQVCKVD
-373 DYNEPNSY
+373 DYEKPNPY
-381 EVYQEDHGKEGS
+381 EVYTEDLRKEAS
-393 LYNMTYELL
+393 LYKMTYTLL
-402 KKDFERGVAFSFQQ
+402 NLNFERGVAFSFQQ
-416 ASNVVYPVRKTIST
+416 ASDVVYPVRKTISK

-446 RLRNLNLLEF
+446 RLRSLNLLQF
-456 TRSGW
+456 TGSGW